1 MVLVF
6 HAMATNGS
14 RFSHSAPLHVDLD
27 GRAELPLERHKRC
40 ALRVLLPTSILS
52 PLHTWHK
59 RLLKAE
65 RLYCGI
71 ELRLKDLVDLHIVA
85 YGRIWHAQSTRT
97 CNYRRKGATI
107 VAFARLCVCNGSR
120 KFLAYAQRF
129 FKRLAANLQLIYG
142 MTVAHI

>member
-71 ELRLKDLVDLHIVA
+71 ELRLKDLVDLHNTYIVLDVKVRSGPQGEA
-85 YGRIWHAQSTRT
+85 DAH
-97 CNYRRKGATI
+97 
-107 VAFARLCVCNGSR
+107 F
-120 KFLAYAQRF
+120 
-129 FKRLAANLQLIYG
+129 NLLFS
-142 MTVAHI
+142 